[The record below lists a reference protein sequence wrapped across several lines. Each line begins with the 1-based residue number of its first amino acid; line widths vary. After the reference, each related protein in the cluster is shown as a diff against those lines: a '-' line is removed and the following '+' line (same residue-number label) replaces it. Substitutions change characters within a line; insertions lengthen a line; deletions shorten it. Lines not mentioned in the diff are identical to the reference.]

1 MATGYTITNLDSRLK
16 SYLETNGVE
25 ILTKALFN
33 SESAKYF
40 NIQTGVTADQ
50 PIIRLD
56 SSITLADASTCGFEA
71 TGEDTFTNRIL
82 SPKFLK
88 LNKEFCPKD
97 LLKTWAHSEVKMSAT
112 GQELPFEE
120 LLIDSNVNQLA
131 KVNEQLIWEGDITNG
146 TGNLALMDGIITIAR
161 ADANT
166 VKIDAGT
173 DSLWTRVQKTWLAL
187 DPAIADKCTVFM
199 SIANYKQL
207 IVDLMNA
214 NQYHIFEEYNGEYKM
229 TMPGTNLVIRGVSGI
244 TQDVIVATPE
254 ENLYLGVDAESDNEV
269 VDLYFD
275 KSDRTFKFVIEYA
288 YATQYAFSEFVYLNE
303 ATDEGTQTPSEPT
316 TPGENEEGTEEE
328 GTETGE

>member
-1 MATGYTITNLDSRLK
+1 MATGYTISDLDSRLK
-16 SYLETNGVE
+16 SYLETNGVDV
-25 ILTKALFN
+25 LTKALFN

-40 NIQTGVTADQ
+40 NIQTGVTAEQ

-56 SSITLADASTCGFEA
+56 STITLADASSCGFSA
-71 TGEDTFTNRIL
+71 TGTDTFTNRLL

-88 LNKEFCPKD
+88 LNKEFCPKT
-97 LLKTWAHSEVKMSAT
+97 LLKTWAHSDVKMAAT
-112 GQELPFEE
+112 GQEMPFEE
-120 LLIDSNVNQLA
+120 LLINNNVDQLA
-131 KVNEQLIWEGDITNG
+131 KVNEQLIWEGDTTDG

-166 VKIDAGT
+166 VKIDAGS

-187 DPAIADKCTVFM
+187 DPAIADKCTLFM

-214 NQYHIFEEYNGEYKM
+214 NQYHIFEEYQGEYRM

-244 TQDVIVATPE
+244 TEDVIVCTPE
-254 ENLYLGVDAESDNEV
+254 ENLYLGVDAESDSEV

-275 KSDRTFKFVIEYA
+275 KSSRTFKFVIEYA
-288 YATQYAFSEFVYLNE
+288 YCVQYAFSEFVYLNE
-303 ATDEGTQTPSEPT
+303 KAGSS
-316 TPGENEEGTEEE
+316 N
-328 GTETGE
+328 